1 MDNTLAP
8 NVRMVACIV
17 LFETK
22 PALPTVTAMAS
33 SLLTEPSLQVA
44 SFTYSHMKALA
55 AGRIP
60 QLYNLYVEEDVHF

>member
-1 MDNTLAP
+1 MDSTLAP

-22 PALPTVTAMAS
+22 PALPTVSALAS

-44 SFTYSHMKALA
+44 SFAYSHMKTLA
-55 AGRIP
+55 ASRIP
-60 QLYNLYVEEDVHF
+60 QLYKL